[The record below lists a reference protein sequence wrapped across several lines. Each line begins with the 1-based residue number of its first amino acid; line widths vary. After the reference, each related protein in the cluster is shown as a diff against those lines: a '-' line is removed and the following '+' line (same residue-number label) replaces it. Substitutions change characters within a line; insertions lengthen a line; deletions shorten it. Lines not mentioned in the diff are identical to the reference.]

1 MKKELD
7 LIETLEHALE
17 HVQTLIDL
25 YKDKKEKDK
34 FDKANICKINL
45 EKFIDFANEER
56 NSTED

>member
-25 YKDKKEKDK
+25 YKGKKEIDK

-45 EKFIDFANEER
+45 EKFIDFANEEI
-56 NSTED
+56 NSKED

>member
-25 YKDKKEKDK
+25 YKGKKEIDK
-34 FDKANICKINL
+34 FDK
-45 EKFIDFANEER
+45 
-56 NSTED
+56 